1 MMMDNRGDYAP
12 DKIINQI
19 NLLQQAI
26 KCKNIINNVGELLFH
41 GTKFALTQLVYEDEN
56 KSIIFQDLQARGFE
70 YRADQFIKV
79 INGVMLRILENACP
93 QETVNI
99 LLRLLNFHS
108 MGSSPSQKTIYLIIK
123 CLTRV
128 ATNYMTDMN

>member
-41 GTKFALTQLVYEDEN
+41 GTKFALTQLVY
-56 KSIIFQDLQARGFE
+56 
-70 YRADQFIKV
+70 
-79 INGVMLRILENACP
+79 
-93 QETVNI
+93 
-99 LLRLLNFHS
+99 
-108 MGSSPSQKTIYLIIK
+108 
-123 CLTRV
+123 
-128 ATNYMTDMN
+128 